1 MYLISIPIKNIK
13 CCPAQGISSHLALF
27 PAPPTSHD
35 PPKKSRTTLCAV
47 VIAFLTFHHDLLL
60 VHKWHTLIVLPHLTI
75 FNSRFYINQIKSQR
89 FNGRA
94 TCPKLLGYR
103 HPVDYP
109 PHPTVGSR
117 CHRRFRPFKSI
128 ANILHWSNISLGMPG
143 LSNQF
148 GGEKIECQFWWNAK
162 VTGHFSIVRGG
173 YRRLMACCVNI
184 WAWLLISWFLHI
196 SLNFQVK

>member
-1 MYLISIPIKNIK
+1 MYLISIPIKIIK

-35 PPKKSRTTLCAV
+35 PPKKRRTTLCAV

-60 VHKWHTLIVLPHLTI
+60 VHKWHTLIIIPHLTI
-75 FNSRFYINQIKSQR
+75 FNSRFYINQTKSQR

-94 TCPKLLGYR
+94 TCPKLLLGYR

-109 PHPTVGSR
+109 PHPTVGWR

-148 GGEKIECQFWWNAK
+148 GGRKLSANFGEMLRSQDTSAFLL
-162 VTGHFSIVRGG
+162 GG
-173 YRRLMACCVNI
+173 YRCLMAC
-184 WAWLLISWFLHI
+184 WAVWIFEHDYWYPDFYI
-196 SLNFQVK
+196 DP